1 MDFRT
6 ELSRLKGPESLFD
19 RKMQLVANLA
29 GPSNGYI
36 LVPFS
41 IIVTYQINLVIIQ
54 INLVIFKINLVIIQ
68 IHLVIFETNSC

>member
-36 LVPFS
+36 LVPLPF
-41 IIVTYQINLVIIQ
+41 IVTYQINLGIFQILLGII
-54 INLVIFKINLVIIQ
+54 
-68 IHLVIFETNSC
+68 